1 MPITATRQSRPNI
14 IWVFADQMRG
24 QAMGCAGDLN
34 VRTPHLDALAAGG
47 VRFTAAC
54 STYPVCVPFRFTLLT
69 GEYAHTRWIPAIH
82 WQMSPAER
90 TIAHEFNDAGYET
103 AYVGKWHLNGSIP
116 LAGGALPRN
125 RMPIPRMYRGGFE
138 VWHGFSLRNEFY
150 DTCCFHGDDPTP
162 VPLGKYQTD
171 GLFDIATDYVRGRR
185 AGDRPYFLTL
195 SVEAPHPPHQ
205 APPEYIERVRARSL
219 TWRPN
224 FRAGDRAQMKPE
236 TPWDV
241 MKAENI
247 PELPIRYY
255 AQVENLDDN
264 VGRLV
269 AALRESGQWENT
281 VLMFFS
287 DHGEMLGSHGL
298 YQKQLPYEESIN
310 IPLIVHDPRLPA
322 ARRGAVVDDPV
333 CTEDFYPTTLA
344 AAGIPQRAAKPG
356 LDLTG
361 AIRSGGALAREGVYI
376 EFVEEDRPSMVFFGM
391 TWRGLRTREYK
402 YTVLKGKPWQLF
414 DLCSD
419 PYEMENLVGSPAHEA
434 VRRRLHAELRR
445 VAAETGDCEAI
456 AETT

>member
-1 MPITATRQSRPNI
+1 MPTPASPQNRPNI

-24 QAMGCAGDLN
+24 QAMGCAGDGN
-34 VRTPHLDALAAGG
+34 VRTPNMDALAAGG

-82 WQMSPAER
+82 WQMSPVER
-90 TIAHEFNDAGYET
+90 TIAHDFNEAGYET
-103 AYVGKWHLNGSIP
+103 AYVGKWHLNGSVP
-116 LAGGALPRN
+116 LRGGARPRN
-125 RMPIPRMYRGGFE
+125 RTPIPKMYRGGFE
-138 VWHGFSLRNEFY
+138 VWHGFSLRNDFF

-171 GLFDIATDYVRGRR
+171 GLFDIAVDYVRGRR
-185 AGDRPYFLTL
+185 AEDRPYFLTL

-205 APPEYIERVRARSL
+205 APPEYIERVRARQMV
-219 TWRPN
+219 WRPN
-224 FRAGDRAQMKPE
+224 FHAGDRAQMKPE

-241 MKAENI
+241 MKAADI

-269 AALRESGQWENT
+269 AALKESGQWENT
-281 VLMFFS
+281 VLVFFS

-310 IPLIVHDPRLPA
+310 IPMIVHDPRLPA
-322 ARRGAVVDDPV
+322 NRRGAVVEDPV
-333 CTEDFYPTTLA
+333 CTEDFYPTTLGL
-344 AAGIPQRAAKPG
+344 AGIPQRAPKPG
-356 LDLTG
+356 LNLTG
-361 AIRSGGALAREGVYI
+361 CIHTGSALPREGVYI

-391 TWRGLRTREYK
+391 TWRGLRTRTHK
-402 YTVLKGKPWQLF
+402 YTVLDGKPWQLF
-414 DLCSD
+414 DLLRD
-419 PYEMENLVGSPAHEA
+419 PYEQKNLVASPEHAEL
-434 VRRRLHAELRR
+434 RRRLHAELRR
-445 VAAETGDCEAI
+445 VAAATNDCEAI
-456 AETT
+456 AE